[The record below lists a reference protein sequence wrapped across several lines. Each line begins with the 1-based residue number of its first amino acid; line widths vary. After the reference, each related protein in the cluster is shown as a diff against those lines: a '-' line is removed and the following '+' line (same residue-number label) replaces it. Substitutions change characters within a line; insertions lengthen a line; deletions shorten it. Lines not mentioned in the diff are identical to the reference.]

1 MQLQEMAKTNIL
13 ENTLRVQAL
22 LLFVLLLLL
31 LNIIWILDYY
41 LDLDFGQFCLKYN
54 GMIIKVKC

>member
-1 MQLQEMAKTNIL
+1 MAKTNIL

-41 LDLDFGQFCLKYN
+41 LDLDFGQFCPKYN